1 MRRSPLLLA
10 LLTAAVALPGCG
22 GLGLFG
28 GGADLTALEVA
39 GRYQFTEYTLDP
51 VSDAVRDIEL
61 LGDRLSEDVTLLLR
75 EDGTAALQRLR
86 GERVDETLS
95 NGTYTISGG
104 TVTVRFDDPGALD
117 DFYMPGE
124 VAFEGDGQTLRAEV
138 FREGLD
144 LERISGEYR
153 GVTRADA
160 RLRIRLEEIG

>member
-1 MRRSPLLLA
+1 MRTLSLPALA
-10 LLTAAVALPGCG
+10 LAVAVALSGCG
-22 GLGLFG
+22 LLG
-28 GGADLTALEVA
+28 GGASLTALEVA
-39 GRYQFTEYTLDP
+39 GRYRFTEFTLDP
-51 VSDAVRDIEL
+51 VSGAVDDIDL

-95 NGTYTISGG
+95 NGTYAISGG
-104 TVTVRFDDPGALD
+104 TVTVRFDNAGALD
-117 DFYMPGE
+117 DFYMPAE
-124 VAFEGDGQTLRAEV
+124 VAFEGGDRQLHAEV

-144 LERISGEYR
+144 LERISDDYR